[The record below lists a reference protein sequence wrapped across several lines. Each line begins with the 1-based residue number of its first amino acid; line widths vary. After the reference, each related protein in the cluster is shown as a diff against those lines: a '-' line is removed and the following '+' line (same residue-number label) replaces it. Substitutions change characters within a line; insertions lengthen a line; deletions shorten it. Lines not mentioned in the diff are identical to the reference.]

1 MSTCRRW
8 ILHGTDHRTDRCCR
22 HDNDNDN
29 ESENEKLTA
38 AARAIRNLRAL

>member
-22 HDNDNDN
+22 HDNDN